1 LRIGSP
7 LSGGRPIILGKS
19 SGEALEAIRKSLK
32 FLESN
37 GALHTMD
44 EEASLFPRLR
54 PRLTGE
60 QAAHLDRLEEQHLE
74 VELVLSELKGVVAE
88 LAATSQPA
96 APVESRYREL
106 VARLAA
112 LYRPHIQFEDEVLMR
127 LASRV
132 LTASDLQDISGEMRV
147 RRTEMDELARQVL
160 NVFVEMGREAL
171 DLHILFEAGGNDPAS
186 RNRVLDAVN
195 RLVDTGHLES
205 RSGDFYSLTD
215 KGRSAAG
222 WVKPTT
228 GSS

>member
-1 LRIGSP
+1 MKNRP
-7 LSGGRPIILGKS
+7 PTPGRPPNNLGKS
-19 SGEALEAIRKSLK
+19 PGEALEAIRKSLK

-160 NVFVEMGREAL
+160 NVL
-171 DLHILFEAGGNDPAS
+171 S
-186 RNRVLDAVN
+186 RWAAKRSTCTFSSKQEETTP
-195 RLVDTGHLES
+195 RLAIGFSTQ
-205 RSGDFYSLTD
+205 
-215 KGRSAAG
+215 
-222 WVKPTT
+222 
-228 GSS
+228 